1 MPPPASTLPLF
12 ETDIDRGGHDNIGQ
26 QRTGRGLC
34 SINFHL
40 WFLFNYYTTRCL
52 FRAAWAAPIT
62 DWGTGNTLSKPS
74 NVPVSAPI
82 IHSHDTPRQLRKP
95 TPLPNGESLA
105 FNSTTILIF
114 LFIIITC
121 SSTSARTTPPLYY
134 DNSSSNTGLRQHVF
148 PTRTLHP
155 AHPRAH

>member
-1 MPPPASTLPLF
+1 M
-12 ETDIDRGGHDNIGQ
+12 
-26 QRTGRGLC
+26 C

-105 FNSTTILIF
+105 FNSTILIL
-114 LFIIITC
+114 LFIIAC
-121 SSTSARTTPPLYY
+121 SSSTSARTTPPLYY
-134 DNSSSNTGLRQHVF
+134 DNNSSSSSSSNTGLRQHVF
-148 PTRTLHP
+148 STRTLHP